1 LFVFRSIHFVTT
13 TSFLV
18 LVLVGCFMF
27 VKTVYILLS
36 LQVESN
42 DILLFCTIFVLL
54 IIRGEILL
62 KYIQII
68 SGVDFYTTILD
79 E

>member
-27 VKTVYILLS
+27 VKTVYILLTNGGDFKTITGAKKESTSTFDDIMYS
-36 LQVESN
+36 LIN
-42 DILLFCTIFVLL
+42 
-54 IIRGEILL
+54 RGSLWWRT
-62 KYIQII
+62 Y
-68 SGVDFYTTILD
+68 
-79 E
+79 